1 MTLNGEADRSFIRVQ
16 SEPSFQRLTNHSS
29 VPADLERGDGS
40 SGVSSEGCSPSSS
53 RDLTPISSTFN
64 LAGSSLVEKI
74 QMRIQGGD
82 RFFSLE
88 FFPPRTP
95 AGAAN
100 LIGRFDRMFAGGPL
114 FCDVTWHP
122 AGNPG
127 GNQETSSMQ
136 IANCAL
142 NYCGLE
148 TMLHI
153 TCTNQTKEAIT
164 SHLLKA
170 KRLGIKNILALR
182 GGEWPP
188 AWLKSGEI
196 GPTYLCVHC
205 ESSKVVK
212 DAILQNLN
220 QALSCIYVL
229 VSKWCQ

>member
-1 MTLNGEADRSFIRVQ
+1 MTLNGDVDHSFIRVR
-16 SEPSFQRLTNHSS
+16 SEPSFQRLTNHNS

-40 SGVSSEGCSPSSS
+40 SGVSSEGGSPSSSS
-53 RDLTPISSTFN
+53 RDLTPLSSTFN
-64 LAGSSLVEKI
+64 LAGSSLLEKI
-74 QMRIQGGD
+74 LMRMQGGD

-148 TMLHI
+148 TMLHL
-153 TCTNQTKEAIT
+153 TCTNQTKEAVT

-182 GGEWPP
+182 GGGRASVWV
-188 AWLKSGEI
+188 WL
-196 GPTYLCVHC
+196 
-205 ESSKVVK
+205 
-212 DAILQNLN
+212 
-220 QALSCIYVL
+220 
-229 VSKWCQ
+229 

>member
-1 MTLNGEADRSFIRVQ
+1 MALNGVSDLSFIRVQ
-16 SEPSFQRLTNHSS
+16 SEPSFHRLSKQNSG
-29 VPADLERGDGS
+29 PGDLDYAREPGEAS
-40 SGVSSEGCSPSSS
+40 SGVSSEDASPTSS
-53 RDLTPISSTFN
+53 RDLTPFSSFN
-64 LAGSSLVEKI
+64 FAGSNLLAKI
-74 QMRIQGGD
+74 RSRIQGGD
-82 RFFSLE
+82 HFFSLE

-100 LIGRFDRMFAGGPL
+100 LIGRFDRMFVGGPL

-136 IANCAL
+136 IANCTL

-153 TCTNQTKEAIT
+153 TCTNQTREAIS

-182 GGEWPP
+182 GGLWDSVRVCVVCVCVGGGGSWRP
-188 AWLKSGEI
+188 SG
-196 GPTYLCVHC
+196 
-205 ESSKVVK
+205 
-212 DAILQNLN
+212 
-220 QALSCIYVL
+220 
-229 VSKWCQ
+229 